1 VRRQAGRLPQAQE
14 DLDSWLAGHRERVE
28 SADTTPL
35 HPVLREFHDLIEIDP
50 LVRMYQH
57 QMIEQVSRTRS
68 SRPAPA
74 QRAQLLQMI
83 NVVRPRHLS
92 TATKLAGPTDSCV

>member
-1 VRRQAGRLPQAQE
+1 MRVRRQAGSLPQAQE
-14 DLDSWLAGHRERVE
+14 DLECWLAGHRKRVD

-57 QMIEQVSRTRS
+57 QMIEQVPRTR
-68 SRPAPA
+68 RY
-74 QRAQLLQMI
+74 R
-83 NVVRPRHLS
+83 NRHLHS
-92 TATKLAGPTDSCV
+92 VPNCSN